1 MKKLIVEF
9 SGGTLN
15 VADMDGNHC
24 QGLTIGEVIEQ
35 ITHMHYRGELRF
47 PMKTSE
53 EWNEEY
59 EERQKN
65 RITERAPLP
74 F

>member
-9 SGGTLN
+9 SGGTLE
-15 VADMDGNHC
+15 VSDLDGNC
-24 QGLTIGEVIEQ
+24 CRGLTLGEVVEQ
-35 ITHMHYRGELRF
+35 ITHMHYRKELRF

-65 RITERAPLP
+65 RILERAPLP